1 MEKILLVYYSK
12 SGHTKTMAQAV
23 LEGLRMDKSADIQMI
38 QVGMIHPT
46 RIQEYSKIVM
56 GCPAS
61 GTEQL
66 EQADFEPFYQASKH
80 FLRGKPVALFGSY
93 GLGVGHWMKKW
104 EDRVREDGAILFES
118 GFICMEMPEGELL
131 EDLVRFGKRFAA
143 FKQ

>member
-12 SGHTKTMAQAV
+12 SGHTKTMAHAV
-23 LEGLRMDKSADIQMI
+23 MEGLRMDKSADITMI
-38 QVGMIHPT
+38 PVGLIHPM
-46 RIQEYSKIVM
+46 RMQEYSKIVM

-66 EQADFEPFYQASKH
+66 EQIDFEPFYQAGKQ

-104 EDRVREDGAILFES
+104 EQRVKDDGALLFEH
-118 GFICMEMPEGELL
+118 GFICMEMPEGEML
-131 EDLVRFGKRFAA
+131 EDLVLFGKRFAA
-143 FKQ
+143 YKQ